1 MLLVLVA
8 PKEFIV
14 ILCLEDSN
22 NVVFVINV
30 TFLDI
35 LVHRGKFFHL
45 PGQMF
50 RHVESNC
57 FLTSIA

>member
-22 NVVFVINV
+22 NVVLVIDV

-45 PGQMF
+45 RGQMF
-50 RHVESNC
+50 RH
-57 FLTSIA
+57 IG